1 MRPEPWH
8 ILILLIVIIV
18 LFGAKRLP
26 DITRNVGKSMRIFK
40 TEVKSLRDEDAP
52 ASGTTGTTTGT
63 GTTTSAADDAPRAS
77 LEGSAVDEAREHERR
92 RADEHHRP
100 SA

>member
-40 TEVKSLRDEDAP
+40 TEVKSLRDEDTP
-52 ASGTTGTTTGT
+52 TSGTTGTT

>member
-40 TEVKSLRDEDAP
+40 TEVKSLRDDDAP
-52 ASGTTGTTTGT
+52 AAGTTGTTGT
-63 GTTTSAADDAPRAS
+63 SGSTADDAPRAS

>member
-40 TEVKSLRDEDAP
+40 TEVKSLRDEDTP
-52 ASGTTGTTTGT
+52 ASGSTGTTGTTG
-63 GTTTSAADDAPRAS
+63 SAADEAPRAS